1 MEVSWVS
8 NTRWWNHLTIPRLR
22 IRGEASLVQK
32 LTAEENLSKEVEV
45 SGVLNSSQILDLHAV
60 TIRG

>member
-1 MEVSWVS
+1 
-8 NTRWWNHLTIPRLR
+8 
-22 IRGEASLVQK
+22 VQK